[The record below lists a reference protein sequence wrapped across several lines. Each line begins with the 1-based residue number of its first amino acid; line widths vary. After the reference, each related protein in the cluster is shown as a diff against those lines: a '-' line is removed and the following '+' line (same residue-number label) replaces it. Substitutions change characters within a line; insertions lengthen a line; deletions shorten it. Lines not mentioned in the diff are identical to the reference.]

1 MATIAQSGLYPPIID
16 AYLPAFITD
25 KKVITDGLTIPFDI
39 SAYNTVDSTTDG
51 IKTVHDSITCQDDYK
66 SLFNSN
72 YKRGVII
79 NSIVKNDNNYMT
91 TIHNTL
97 LNCGT
102 PISHI
107 TSFDELERPCLKE
120 TLTGKTRLN
129 HKYDYIIAL
138 LIFITRGYIDG

>member
-39 SAYNTVDSTTDG
+39 SAYNTVDNTTDG
-51 IKTVHDSITCQDDYK
+51 IKTVHVSITCQDDYK

-91 TIHNTL
+91 TISDADIDKTEIKYNTYY
-97 LNCGT
+97 
-102 PISHI
+102 
-107 TSFDELERPCLKE
+107 K
-120 TLTGKTRLN
+120 
-129 HKYDYIIAL
+129 
-138 LIFITRGYIDG
+138 